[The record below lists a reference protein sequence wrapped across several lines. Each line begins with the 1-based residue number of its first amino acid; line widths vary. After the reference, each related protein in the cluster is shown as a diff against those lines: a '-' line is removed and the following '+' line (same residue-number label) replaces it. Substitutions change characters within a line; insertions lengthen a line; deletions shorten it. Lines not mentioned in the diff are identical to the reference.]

1 MKKLFLVTLI
11 LTLTAFFMQ
20 APVAII
26 APTNVVCA
34 QEPEAEPVEAEAPE
48 GEAAS
53 VVININTA
61 SAEELVALEG
71 IGDKTAQNIVE
82 YRDANGPFAA
92 IEDIKNVKGI
102 GDKKFEK
109 IKENIAIEYKG

>member
-1 MKKLFLVTLI
+1 
-11 LTLTAFFMQ
+11 MQ
-20 APVAII
+20 APVAVI
-26 APTNVVCA
+26 APTSVVCA
-34 QEPEAEPVEAEAPE
+34 EEPEAEPVEADAPE
-48 GEAAS
+48 EEGAS
-53 VVININTA
+53 VVNINTA
-61 SAEELVALEG
+61 SAEEFVALEG

-109 IKENIAIEYKG
+109 IKENIAVE

>member
-1 MKKLFLVTLI
+1 MKRLFLIALTVTLA
-11 LTLTAFFMQ
+11 AFFMQ
-20 APVAII
+20 APVAVI
-26 APTNVVCA
+26 APTSVVCA
-34 QEPEAEPVEAEAPE
+34 QEPEAEPVEEAEGPE

-53 VVININTA
+53 EVININTA
-61 SAEELVALEG
+61 SPEELVALEG

-102 GDKKFEK
+102 GEKKYEK
-109 IKENIAIEYKG
+109 IKLIITVE

>member
-1 MKKLFLVTLI
+1 MKRFFLIALV

-20 APVAII
+20 APVAVI
-26 APTNVVCA
+26 APSSVVCA
-34 QEPEAEPVEAEAPE
+34 QEPEAEPVEAEVPE

-61 SAEELVALEG
+61 SAEELATLEG
-71 IGDKTAQNIVE
+71 IGEKTAQNIVE
-82 YRDANGPFAA
+82 YREGNGPFAA

-109 IKENIAIEYKG
+109 IKENIAVE